1 MGLYPW
7 NHPTFILQQLTL
19 PILFEFT
26 NMFNFLLQPR
36 HLHISAILDLSPFPI
51 FGLHLLMCY
60 SARLVCVVSSPDDES
75 AIRNVAELNGIT
87 DTQLQCVTEKQLMEI
102 LDSGIVQFDIIM
114 AHLVDPS
121 GELNETTF
129 NMIPALRHEY
139 LQTSCFNIL
148 LVVHHITDV
157 CAAKCCIFPTLI
169 PCSAVKIWVWL
180 LIL

>member
-1 MGLYPW
+1 MFVLKQ
-7 NHPTFILQQLTL
+7 ITL

-26 NMFNFLLQPR
+26 HIFNFLLQPR
-36 HLHISAILDLSPFPI
+36 HLHISAILDLSPFPV
-51 FGLHLLMCY
+51 FGLRLLMHY
-60 SARLVCVVSSPDDES
+60 PARLVCVVSSPYDES
-75 AIRNVAELNGIT
+75 AIRNVAELNGIA

-129 NMIPALRHEY
+129 NMIPALTYEY

-148 LVVHHITDV
+148 LVVY
-157 CAAKCCIFPTLI
+157 L
-169 PCSAVKIWVWL
+169 
-180 LIL
+180 

>member
-1 MGLYPW
+1 
-7 NHPTFILQQLTL
+7 
-19 PILFEFT
+19 
-26 NMFNFLLQPR
+26 MFNFLLQPR
-36 HLHISAILDLSPFPI
+36 HLHVSAILDLSPFPV

-102 LDSGIVQFDIIM
+102 LDTGIVQFDIIM

-129 NMIPALRHEY
+129 NMIPALKYE
-139 LQTSCFNIL
+139 
-148 LVVHHITDV
+148 
-157 CAAKCCIFPTLI
+157 
-169 PCSAVKIWVWL
+169 
-180 LIL
+180 

>member
-1 MGLYPW
+1 MESSHIHIEA
-7 NHPTFILQQLTL
+7 NNSAH
-19 PILFEFT
+19 FEFT
-26 NMFNFLLQPR
+26 NMLYFLLQPR
-36 HLHISAILDLSPFPI
+36 HLHISAILDLSPFPV

-60 SARLVCVVSSPDDES
+60 PARLVCVVSSPDDES

-87 DTQLQCVTEKQLMEI
+87 DTQLQCVTEKQLMEM

-129 NMIPALRHEY
+129 NMIPALTYEY

-148 LVVHHITDV
+148 LVVHLLLMSV
-157 CAAKCCIFPTLI
+157 QLSVAFFPH
-169 PCSAVKIWVWL
+169 
-180 LIL
+180 

>member
-7 NHPTFILQQLTL
+7 NHPTFILKQLTL

-51 FGLHLLMCY
+51 FGFHLLMRY

-87 DTQLQCVTEKQLMEI
+87 NTQLQCVTEKQLMEI

-114 AHLVDPS
+114 AHMVDPS

-129 NMIPALRHEY
+129 NMIPALRCEY
-139 LQTSCFNIL
+139 LHTSCFNIL
-148 LVVHHITDV
+148 LVVHHITESV
-157 CAAKCCIFPTLI
+157 QLSVAFFPH
-169 PCSAVKIWVWL
+169 
-180 LIL
+180 